1 MLLIFLFS
9 THPTNFQKAVG
20 RILTSEYVDLTHT
33 LILLYILCSTFAHAD
48 GSQILLAIA
57 ANTFCG

>member
-20 RILTSEYVDLTHT
+20 RILMSEYVDLTHT
-33 LILLYILCSTFAHAD
+33 LISLYILCSTFAHAD
-48 GSQILLAIA
+48 GAQILLSIA
-57 ANTFCG
+57 ANTICG